1 MDRFKAFVREKGLYL
16 LCLAVAFAATAAGIL
31 ALQRIVGHL
40 TGQPDAASGLVEQDT
55 LWEQPDTA
63 VEKPV
68 VDIPKPTQ
76 TPAPTPTPTPEPT
89 PEPTAAPEPAPA
101 ASQPVRQMPAWYGKP
116 IAAFTGDELVYSE
129 TLGDWRT
136 HNGADYTVPE
146 GKAITPAVG
155 GTVTAVRSDALWG
168 NVVEITDSS
177 DIVWRYCGLRQTQ
190 VTQGEKV
197 TQDTTLAVLGS
208 LPAEAHVGSHL
219 HLECLQHGKY
229 LDPAVVMGEK

>member
-31 ALQRIVGHL
+31 ALRRIVGHL

-63 VEKPV
+63 VEKSV

-76 TPAPTPTPTPEPT
+76 TPTPAPTATPQPTPQPQQAQSKTPQQ
-89 PEPTAAPEPAPA
+89 A
-101 ASQPVRQMPAWYGKP
+101 VRPRPAWYGK
-116 IAAFTGDELVYSE
+116 AVTAFSGEELVYNA

-190 VTQGEKV
+190 VAQGEKV

-219 HLECLQHGKY
+219 HVECLQHGKY
-229 LDPAVVMGEK
+229 LDPAEVMGVDK

>member
-31 ALQRIVGHL
+31 ALRRIVGHL

-63 VEKPV
+63 VEKSV

-76 TPAPTPTPTPEPT
+76 TPTPAPTATPQPTPQPQR
-89 PEPTAAPEPAPA
+89 AAE
-101 ASQPVRQMPAWYGKP
+101 SQVPQQAVRPRPAWYGK
-116 IAAFTGDELVYSE
+116 AVTAFSGDELVYNA

-155 GTVTAVRSDALWG
+155 GTVTAVRSDLLWG

-190 VTQGEKV
+190 VAQGEKV

-229 LDPAVVMGEK
+229 LDPAEVMGGN

>member
-31 ALQRIVGHL
+31 ALRRIVGHL

-63 VEKPV
+63 VEKSV
-68 VDIPKPTQ
+68 VDIPKPTLTP
-76 TPAPTPTPTPEPT
+76 TPAPTATPQPTPQPQRAE
-89 PEPTAAPEPAPA
+89 
-101 ASQPVRQMPAWYGKP
+101 SQVPQQAVRPRPAWYGK
-116 IAAFTGDELVYSE
+116 AVTGFSGDELVYNA

-155 GTVTAVRSDALWG
+155 GTVTAVRSDLLWG

-190 VTQGEKV
+190 VAQGEKV

>member
-1 MDRFKAFVREKGLYL
+1 MDRFRAFVREKGLYL

-31 ALQRIVGHL
+31 ALRRIVGHL

-63 VEKPV
+63 VEKSV
-68 VDIPKPTQ
+68 VDIPKPTLTP
-76 TPAPTPTPTPEPT
+76 TPAPTATPQPTQQPQR
-89 PEPTAAPEPAPA
+89 AAE
-101 ASQPVRQMPAWYGKP
+101 SQVPQQAVRPRPAWYGKAVTP
-116 IAAFTGDELVYSE
+116 FSGDELVYNA

-155 GTVTAVRSDALWG
+155 GTVTAVRSDLLWG

-190 VTQGEKV
+190 VAQGEKV

-229 LDPAVVMGEK
+229 LDPAEVMGEK

>member
-31 ALQRIVGHL
+31 ALRRIVGHL

-76 TPAPTPTPTPEPT
+76 TPTPAPTATPQPTPQPQRAE
-89 PEPTAAPEPAPA
+89 
-101 ASQPVRQMPAWYGKP
+101 SQVPQQAVRPRPAWYGK
-116 IAAFTGDELVYSE
+116 AVTAFSGDELVYNA

-155 GTVTAVRSDALWG
+155 GTVTAVRSDLLWG

-190 VTQGEKV
+190 VAQGEKV

-229 LDPAVVMGEK
+229 LDPAVVMGSE

>member
-31 ALQRIVGHL
+31 ALRRIVGHL

-63 VEKPV
+63 VEKSV
-68 VDIPKPTQ
+68 VDIPKPTL
-76 TPAPTPTPTPEPT
+76 TPTPVPTATPQPT
-89 PEPTAAPEPAPA
+89 PQPQRAE
-101 ASQPVRQMPAWYGKP
+101 SQVPQQAVRPRPAWYGK
-116 IAAFTGDELVYSE
+116 AVTAFSGDELVYNA

-155 GTVTAVRSDALWG
+155 GTVTAVRSDLLWG

-177 DIVWRYCGLRQTQ
+177 DLVWRYCGLRQTQ

-229 LDPAVVMGEK
+229 LDPAVVMGE

>member
-1 MDRFKAFVREKGLYL
+1 MDRFRAFVREKGLYL

-31 ALQRIVGHL
+31 ALRRIVGHL

-63 VEKPV
+63 VEKSV
-68 VDIPKPTQ
+68 VDIPKPTL
-76 TPAPTPTPTPEPT
+76 TPTPVPTATPQPT
-89 PEPTAAPEPAPA
+89 PQPQRAE
-101 ASQPVRQMPAWYGKP
+101 SQVPQQAVRPRPAWYGK
-116 IAAFTGDELVYSE
+116 AVTAFSGDELVYNA

-155 GTVTAVRSDALWG
+155 GTVTAVRSDLLWG

-229 LDPAVVMGEK
+229 LDPAVVMGE

>member
-31 ALQRIVGHL
+31 ALRRIVGHL

-63 VEKPV
+63 VEKSV
-68 VDIPKPTQ
+68 VDIPKPTLTP
-76 TPAPTPTPTPEPT
+76 TPAPTATPQPTPQPQR
-89 PEPTAAPEPAPA
+89 AAE
-101 ASQPVRQMPAWYGKP
+101 SQVPQQAVRPRPAWYGK
-116 IAAFTGDELVYSE
+116 AVTAFSGDELVYNA

-155 GTVTAVRSDALWG
+155 Q
-168 NVVEITDSS
+168 
-177 DIVWRYCGLRQTQ
+177 CGGDNGFLGHC
-190 VTQGEKV
+190 V
-197 TQDTTLAVLGS
+197 AVLRLAPDAGRAGGKGPAGHDAGGS
-208 LPAEAHVGSHL
+208 GQPACRGA
-219 HLECLQHGKY
+219 CWQP
-229 LDPAVVMGEK
+229 PAFGVLAAREISGPGGGDGRELNNR

>member
-31 ALQRIVGHL
+31 ALRRIVGHL

-63 VEKPV
+63 VEKSV

-76 TPAPTPTPTPEPT
+76 TPTPAPTATPQPTPQPQRAE
-89 PEPTAAPEPAPA
+89 
-101 ASQPVRQMPAWYGKP
+101 SQVPQQAGLPRPAWYGK
-116 IAAFTGDELVYSE
+116 AVTGFSGDELVYNE

-155 GTVTAVRSDALWG
+155 GTVTAVRSDLLWG

-190 VTQGEKV
+190 VAQGEKV

-229 LDPAVVMGEK
+229 LDPAVVMGGN

>member
-31 ALQRIVGHL
+31 ALRRIVGHL

-63 VEKPV
+63 VEKSV
-68 VDIPKPTQ
+68 VDIPKPTL
-76 TPAPTPTPTPEPT
+76 TPTPVPTATPQPT
-89 PEPTAAPEPAPA
+89 PQPQRAE
-101 ASQPVRQMPAWYGKP
+101 SQVPQQAVRPRPAWYGKAVTP
-116 IAAFTGDELVYSE
+116 FSGDELVYNA

-155 GTVTAVRSDALWG
+155 GTVTAVRSDLLWG

-190 VTQGEKV
+190 VAQGEKV

>member
-31 ALQRIVGHL
+31 ALRRIVGHL

-63 VEKPV
+63 VEKSV

-76 TPAPTPTPTPEPT
+76 TPTPVPTATPQPTPQPLQAQSKTPQQ
-89 PEPTAAPEPAPA
+89 A
-101 ASQPVRQMPAWYGKP
+101 VRPRPAWYGK
-116 IAAFTGDELVYSE
+116 AVTAFSGDELVYNE

-155 GTVTAVRSDALWG
+155 GMVTAVRSDLLWG

-190 VTQGEKV
+190 VAQGEKV

-229 LDPAVVMGEK
+229 LDPAVVMGVDK

>member
-31 ALQRIVGHL
+31 ALRRIVGHL

-63 VEKPV
+63 VEKSV
-68 VDIPKPTQ
+68 VDIPKPTLTP
-76 TPAPTPTPTPEPT
+76 TPAPTATPQPTPQPQRAE
-89 PEPTAAPEPAPA
+89 
-101 ASQPVRQMPAWYGKP
+101 SQVPQQAVRPRPAWYGK
-116 IAAFTGDELVYSE
+116 AVTAFSGDELVYNE

-155 GTVTAVRSDALWG
+155 GTVTAVRSDLLWG

-190 VTQGEKV
+190 VAQGEKV

-229 LDPAVVMGEK
+229 LDPAVVMGE

>member
-31 ALQRIVGHL
+31 ALRRIVGHL
-40 TGQPDAASGLVEQDT
+40 TGQPDATSGLVEQDT

-63 VEKPV
+63 VEKSV

-76 TPAPTPTPTPEPT
+76 TPTPVPTATPQPTPQPQRAE
-89 PEPTAAPEPAPA
+89 
-101 ASQPVRQMPAWYGKP
+101 SQVPQQAVRPRPAWYGK
-116 IAAFTGDELVYSE
+116 AVTAFSGDELVYNA

-155 GTVTAVRSDALWG
+155 GTVTAVRSDLLWG

-190 VTQGEKV
+190 VAQGEKV

-219 HLECLQHGKY
+219 HVECLQHGKY
-229 LDPAVVMGEK
+229 LDPAEVMGVDK